1 MPPEANHGLTFSEEA
16 VLCIYRD
23 GELVAIEKQNGKLER
38 WTTKECDRAASL
50 QIFGADKAKIA

>member
-23 GELVAIEKQNGKLER
+23 GELIAIEKQNGKLER
-38 WTTKECDRAASL
+38 WTTEPATRAKSL
-50 QIFGADKAKIA
+50 EIFGANTMRT